1 MIDDPCARAH
11 GPRKPLCAIRA
22 FSRSEKAEVSVEFA
36 LVALLAIPLF
46 FGIFEMGRAF
56 YNKTT
61 LDYLADEIAR
71 AAAIQLDSVAIDT
84 AFMDAAMEEALND
97 VAIFID
103 RNTLDRRLVSNNGE
117 TTVVLSYPHQLRVP
131 MILDETITLTAT
143 RILR

>member
-1 MIDDPCARAH
+1 MTDDCSGRAR

-22 FSRSEKAEVSVEFA
+22 FSRSERAAVSVEFA

-84 AFMDAAMEEALND
+84 AFMDAAMEEALNA

-103 RNTLDRRLVSNNGE
+103 RNVLDRQLVNNNGE